1 MAEDTQDQCDA
12 LTYTACLENIADA
25 SKDPNYFFEHS
36 DIRNR
41 EEMDAIFEKYDPE
54 AVIHLAAE
62 SHVDRS
68 IDDPS
73 NFIETNVFG
82 TFNLLEAARCH
93 WQACSQPDTFRFHHV
108 STDEVL
114 VASQSIPQL
123 NSQKI
128 CPIVQEALTQPQKQ
142 VLTILF
148 VLTRDLWP
156 SGSIDELFKQLRSL
170 SFSRKACAS
179 YYFKCARRQTTA
191 NLWKW

>member
-1 MAEDTQDQCDA
+1 MTGGAGFIGSAVVRLAVSRGHSVINVDA
-12 LTYTACLENIADA
+12 LTYAACLENIADA

-41 EEMDAIFEKYDPE
+41 EELDAIFEKYDPE

-73 NFIETNVFG
+73 NFIETNVLG
-82 TFNLLEAARCH
+82 YWKQHVAIGKPVANLTHSVFIMSA
-93 WQACSQPDTFRFHHV
+93 PMRF
-108 STDEVL
+108 L

-142 VLTILF
+142 VLTISF
-148 VLTRDLWP
+148 VLGTRP
-156 SGSIDELFKQLRSL
+156 I
-170 SFSRKACAS
+170 ACPL
-179 YYFKCARRQTTA
+179 C
-191 NLWKW
+191 